1 MDVEEKERSNQA
13 FQTDGVI
20 MLFRTSEKREE
31 GVRMARRTVT
41 RLSKPPFP
49 NCGAHKMHISSTV
62 LANV

>member
-1 MDVEEKERSNQA
+1 
-13 FQTDGVI
+13 

-31 GVRMARRTVT
+31 GVRMTRRTVT

-49 NCGAHKMHISSTV
+49 NCSAHKMHISSSV